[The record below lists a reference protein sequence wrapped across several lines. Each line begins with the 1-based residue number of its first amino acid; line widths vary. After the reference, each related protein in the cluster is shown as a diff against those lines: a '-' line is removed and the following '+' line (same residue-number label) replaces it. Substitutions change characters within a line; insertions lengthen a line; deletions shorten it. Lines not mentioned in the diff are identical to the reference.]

1 VSLIWGLMASL
12 SHSSPPPFSHS
23 PPRCCFL
30 RSIQY
35 SPRRGLAHGCVSL
48 RGERRSA
55 SEEKSPPPYAWRELF
70 FLSGNEKCE
79 GIKGGSSERERE
91 LRPRSRSVA
100 PLLFPF
106 LLHLSSTRRATR
118 ETPSTPDFALNSKK
132 EKTEVFTHE
141 TKKQQEAGELKK
153 EKKEK
158 KTRETKKNIHS
169 TPPAVQQAPRAQEQP
184 EDGSRGERGL
194 AHVTDLVDPGDLEE
208 RKERKGV
215 KEKEKEEE
223 EEF

>member
-1 VSLIWGLMASL
+1 MASL

-79 GIKGGSSERERE
+79 GIKGGSFLSLSREKTSTSLEER
-91 LRPRSRSVA
+91 RSSSFSVSA
-100 PLLFPF
+100 SPLFHKESNARNA
-106 LLHLSSTRRATR
+106 LHTGLCFEFKKGENGSFYTRNEKATGGRRAEER
-118 ETPSTPDFALNSKK
+118 K
-132 EKTEVFTHE
+132 ER
-141 TKKQQEAGELKK
+141 
-153 EKKEK
+153 K